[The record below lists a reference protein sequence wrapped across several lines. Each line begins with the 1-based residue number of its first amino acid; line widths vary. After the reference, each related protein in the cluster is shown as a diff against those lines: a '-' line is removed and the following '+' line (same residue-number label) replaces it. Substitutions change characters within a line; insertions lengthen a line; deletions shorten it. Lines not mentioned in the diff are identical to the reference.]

1 MSKTGGQA
9 MVISSQNEMMKIDSS
24 LLDIMM
30 DKTILV
36 LYLGTNQAY
45 TYVLTAYVGTLY
57 FNMNR
62 WFQPTIKILLGS
74 MYVDEVSQRIDVS
87 QSVEQTQMK
96 RYTDNLYWMHFL
108 KDDLIYSLF
117 WNESHHQCS
126 IWIG

>member
-62 WFQPTIKILLGS
+62 
-74 MYVDEVSQRIDVS
+74 
-87 QSVEQTQMK
+87 
-96 RYTDNLYWMHFL
+96 
-108 KDDLIYSLF
+108 
-117 WNESHHQCS
+117 
-126 IWIG
+126 

>member
-1 MSKTGGQA
+1 

-62 WFQPTIKILLGS
+62 
-74 MYVDEVSQRIDVS
+74 
-87 QSVEQTQMK
+87 
-96 RYTDNLYWMHFL
+96 
-108 KDDLIYSLF
+108 
-117 WNESHHQCS
+117 
-126 IWIG
+126 